1 MKEKLK
7 VGDLCRILTKDGRYH
22 KKGDLV
28 LVLKV
33 DNHGWS
39 GWWNV
44 HTLIQRT
51 GKKTQWKEKSLEKI
65 NASI

>member
-33 DNHGWS
+33 DTAMIP
-39 GWWNV
+39 WWNV

-51 GKKTQWKEKSLEKI
+51 GKKTQWTERSLEKI

>member
-33 DNHGWS
+33 DNHVRYA
-39 GWWNV
+39 WWNV
-44 HTLIQRT
+44 HALNQRT
-51 GKKTQWKEKSLEKI
+51 GKKTQWTERSLEKI
-65 NASI
+65 NANI